1 MEDRNNQRRLRWL
14 PCPDCSPHGILPQKK
29 KVTACRMLKI
39 FCAAIALFDIL
50 FNILQQDKQY
60 FKSILDGIKLTL
72 DFLTLNYYPY
82 IGFF

>member
-1 MEDRNNQRRLRWL
+1 
-14 PCPDCSPHGILPQKK
+14 
-29 KVTACRMLKI
+29 MLKI